1 MVEVQTIWD
10 ALDTR
15 VKVDFVM
22 IQAVFIRTARTL
34 GSIHMLK
41 SHLSVAKSLNQY
53 KIYDQN
59 LPSNIAAKRRTRL
72 SP

>member
-1 MVEVQTIWD
+1 VVEVQTIWD

-22 IQAVFIRTARTL
+22 TPAVFISTARTL
-34 GSIHMLK
+34 GSIHVLK
-41 SHLSVAKSLNQY
+41 SQVSVAKSLNQY

-59 LPSNIAAKRRTRL
+59 LPSNIAAKR
-72 SP
+72 S